1 MCSVDCLHE
10 LSMSVPWELN
20 ECRSSIVTLLEMLT
34 QLPGPVAEN
43 VVYAVLPIV
52 RSFPSLR
59 DVLIMVLRKALFAR
73 LVRLLHFSVS
83 FSTHLNQ
90 NYFCMPAW

>member
-1 MCSVDCLHE
+1 MCSTDCLYQ
-10 LSMSVPWELN
+10 LSVTVPLVLN
-20 ECRSSIVTLLEMLT
+20 EYRSIIITLLEMLI

-73 LVRLLHFSVS
+73 
-83 FSTHLNQ
+83 
-90 NYFCMPAW
+90 